1 MNLPSEF
8 YSVHSLLR
16 VHQVCVRPHFFCA
29 RQCSKPCDASSVSEE
44 AGNLGFGFSPELL
57 SFTFSSGMLPSG
69 AHTLS
74 LPQTHTESLIITG
87 QLRSVRTGSAA
98 SFLYRIKTPVPFLL
112 ILNIGLQT
120 LKENIY
126 THRLTKNALIKC
138 RCSGAECMMQQQ
150 SHPCLCSLGERRG
163 RGAPEKKETYQAT
176 RKRGKR
182 RDKVKMSGEREKDGG
197 RYGSFLRLIEIPMMP
212 H

>member
-1 MNLPSEF
+1 MCTLYCMSIRF
-8 YSVHSLLR
+8 
-16 VHQVCVRPHFFCA
+16 VCIRTFFCA

-87 QLRSVRTGSAA
+87 QSRSVQTGSAA
-98 SFLYRIKTPVPFLL
+98 SFLCRIKTPVPFLP

-120 LKENIY
+120 LKKNY
-126 THRLTKNALIKC
+126 TLTDSQKML
-138 RCSGAECMMQQQ
+138 
-150 SHPCLCSLGERRG
+150 
-163 RGAPEKKETYQAT
+163 
-176 RKRGKR
+176 
-182 RDKVKMSGEREKDGG
+182 DKVPLFWHGMHDATAEPSLLMFPG
-197 RYGSFLRLIEIPMMP
+197 RKEG
-212 H
+212 